1 MLKPKA
7 ILNYPF
13 TAVVGQCAFKLALTL
28 TAIHPGIGGVLVS
41 GPRGS
46 AKSTLARALADILPP
61 VSNSDASHFVTLPLG
76 ASDEMVTGTLNLQR
90 VLNEKKVEFKPGL
103 LAKAHQGV
111 LYVDEVNLLNDA
123 LVDLLLDVAAS
134 GVSCVERDGV
144 SHQHEADFILLGT
157 MNPDEGELRPQLHDR
172 FGLAVDLSPRYSVE
186 ERVEIVRRREAFDQ
200 NPALFVDSYKTQQL
214 DLVEQI
220 KCARTKLSE
229 VSCSDALRVMIA
241 ERSEQANVDGLRAD
255 IVWFRAASAHAALH
269 ERSEVKLDDID
280 AVEGLVLAHRRQSSS
295 PSSQNQPPPN
305 QSTDRQAPE
314 SPQPSITPPS
324 SNETDNSTNPYSRPG
339 KQEGSTHGQWGSMS
353 PEVLKTEAV
362 GSLPLTKSLK
372 SVLVNQK
379 KVNSLETNTSKQKGS
394 GQGGSYRTQGLSTS
408 ANWFETLV
416 NAAGNW
422 PPEKLAYRKKQSSQA
437 TLHFVLLDTSASTL
451 GSHLLSQAKGVV
463 LQIAKQAY
471 LSREQLAILGFGNDK
486 LDNILPRVRAPKQI
500 RHTLD
505 QVNAGGGTPIRDALQ
520 NAQRY
525 LLNLLRKMPELLIK
539 SYLITDGRSKQQVKD
554 ITLPGEC
561 TVIDIENSSVKRGRA
576 KVIAQEL
583 GASYLALANFPSS
596 LDSSFDSSLGTAT

>member
-7 ILNYPF
+7 IVNYPF
-13 TAVVGQCAFKLALTL
+13 TAVVGQLSFKLALTL

-61 VSNSDASHFVTLPLG
+61 TSSSDESHFVTLPLG
-76 ASDEMVTGTLNLQR
+76 ASDEMVTGTLNLQQ

-172 FGLAVDLSPRYSVE
+172 FGLAVDLSSRYSVE

-200 NPALFVDSYKTQQL
+200 NPALFANRYQTQQL
-214 DLVEQI
+214 DLIRQI
-220 KCARTKLSE
+220 KCARNKLPE
-229 VSCSDALRVMIA
+229 VQCTDELRVIIA

-255 IVWFRAASAHAALH
+255 IIWFRAALAHAALH
-269 ERSEVKLDDID
+269 ERSQVALNDID
-280 AVEGLVLAHRRQSSS
+280 AVEDLVLAHRRQSSS
-295 PSSQNQPPPN
+295 HSSNNQPPN
-305 QSTDRQAPE
+305 QS
-314 SPQPSITPPS
+314 PQGPPPSDNQPS
-324 SNETDNSTNPYSRPG
+324 SNESSKPYSRPD
-339 KQEGSTHGQWGSMS
+339 KQEGRSHGQWGSMS
-353 PEVLKTEAV
+353 PEVLKTQAIEA
-362 GSLPLTKSLK
+362 LPLTNSLK
-372 SVLVNQK
+372 KLLESQK
-379 KVNSLETNTSKQKGS
+379 AMNRLETNSSKQKGA
-394 GQGGSYRTQGLSTS
+394 GQGGSYRAQGLSTS

-451 GSHLLSQAKGVV
+451 GSQLLSQAKGVV

-486 LDNILPRVRAPKQI
+486 LENILPRVRAPKQI

-505 QVNAGGGTPIRDALQ
+505 QVSAGGGTPIRDALQ
-520 NAQRY
+520 NAQGY

-539 SYLITDGRSKQQVKD
+539 CYLITDGRSKQQVQD
-554 ITLPGEC
+554 ISLPGEC
-561 TVIDIENSSVKRGRA
+561 MVIDIENASVKRGRA
-576 KVIAQEL
+576 KDIAQEL
-583 GASYLALANFPSS
+583 GAAYLALANFPSS
-596 LDSSFDSSLGTAT
+596 LNSSFDSSLGGAI